1 MKHVSSFIEIET
13 GEGIALHDLMP
24 GIKDAVAKSGINNGF
39 VTVSSQHTTTAITIN
54 ENEQR
59 LVEDVKAF
67 LNRLIPPGDQYLHND
82 IALRDCPPDEPENAH
97 SHLAAMLL
105 GSSEVVAL
113 VAGALVLGQYQSVML
128 IELDGPRRRKV
139 NVQVYGE

>member
-1 MKHVSSFIEIET
+1 MKIFSSYVELET

-24 GIKDAVAKSGINNGF
+24 GIKDAIASSGIKNGF
-39 VTVSSQHTTTAITIN
+39 VTVTSQHTTTAIAIN
-54 ENEQR
+54 ENEER
-59 LVEDVKAF
+59 LVEDVKTF
-67 LNRLIPPGDQYLHND
+67 LNRLIPPGDKYLHND

-105 GSSEVVAL
+105 GSSEVIAL
-113 VAGALVLGQYQSVML
+113 AEGELQMGQYQSVML
-128 IELDGPRRRKV
+128 YELDGPRTRNV